1 MNPPMGSRQEY
12 EALRDELNR
21 LEDTGQRLDLLFKPG
36 PLSNGGVKAGV
47 SVILILLMAV
57 SAVFLGISVWP
68 FKVFKSAVATAQ
80 PEDGSFRPGCA
91 MSWEVKFE
99 EPTGLPVHHE
109 VQLIVEYP
117 GADWILSYE
126 GHTGSISTRE
136 GQVAIEHGSLTLP
149 RGKIMSNRRF
159 RLRHIYSSQ
168 FLWKPFHQVV
178 RTPWYTSGDFNLF
191 EGEDCD

>member
-1 MNPPMGSRQEY
+1 MGSRQEY
-12 EALRDELNR
+12 EALRDEMGIK
-21 LEDTGQRLDLLFKPG
+21 EETGQQLDLLFKPG
-36 PLSNGGVKAGV
+36 PLTNGGVKVGV
-47 SVILILLMAV
+47 SVILILLVAV

-80 PEDGSFRPGCA
+80 PEDASGFRPGCA

-99 EPTGLPVHHE
+99 EPTSLPVHHE

-136 GQVAIEHGSLTLP
+136 GQSAVEHGVLTLP
-149 RGKIMSNRRF
+149 KGKVMANRRF

-168 FLWKPFHQVV
+168 FLWKPFHQVI
-178 RTPWYTSGDFNLF
+178 RTPWYTSGDFNPL
-191 EGEDCD
+191 GREDCD